1 MWRLQPDQ
9 PKPNIQKGC
18 SAAAVGGATEITPIA
33 SGVGLR
39 IEAPESER
47 FDPVARSSLCA
58 RALFL
63 LLLAVHDLP
72 ATHSLFLL
80 RSASIILFS
89 STFFSLPSLSLSQR
103 LFPSPPSDLA
113 IAVAIPTTNP
123 TQKLNFAHKPDCLRP
138 RTTRPTAS
146 ATTTVVFTSSRPCA
160 RRIIACLELARD
172 FSCPY
177 RPSSPCGVGP

>member
-72 ATHSLFLL
+72 AAHSLFLL

-89 STFFSLPSLSLSQR
+89 STFFSLPSLSLSLSLSVYFPLR
-103 LFPSPPSDLA
+103 RRTSPSPSPSRRQILRKSLTS
-113 IAVAIPTTNP
+113 PTNP
-123 TQKLNFAHKPDCLRP
+123 TACDPVRP
-138 RTTRPTAS
+138 GPRP
-146 ATTTVVFTSSRPCA
+146 A
-160 RRIIACLELARD
+160 RR
-172 FSCPY
+172 
-177 RPSSPCGVGP
+177 RPWSSPLPAHAPGASLPVSS